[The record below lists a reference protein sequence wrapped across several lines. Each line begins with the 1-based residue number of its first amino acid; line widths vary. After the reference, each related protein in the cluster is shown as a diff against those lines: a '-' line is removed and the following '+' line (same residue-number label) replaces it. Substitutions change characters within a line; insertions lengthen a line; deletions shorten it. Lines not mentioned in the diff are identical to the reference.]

1 MSKRAVSVTLAESN
15 VVWLRAKT
23 LAAGGRSLS
32 ETLDRLIE
40 SARLAE
46 TKHTEARSVVG
57 MLRIAESDP
66 ELAGADAALRD
77 LFTAQLGAERLR
89 PRRRSRAK
97 TPSGSRR
104 G

>member
-1 MSKRAVSVTLAESN
+1 MSKRAVSVTLAENN

-23 LAAGGRSLS
+23 LATGGRSLS

-46 TKHTEARSVVG
+46 TRQAEARSVVG
-57 MLRIAESDP
+57 MLRIADSDP
-66 ELAGADAALRD
+66 DLAGADAALRG
-77 LFTAQLGAERLR
+77 LFAAQLQSAQPELARR
-89 PRRRSRAK
+89 PKAK
-97 TPSGSRR
+97 TRSGARR